1 MRHRRQGGWGLE
13 GKGERTIAVG
23 HVQAC
28 RGAMRG
34 GAVDAVGAN
43 VLLRKFC
50 GYIARV
56 HTCVCVC
63 ACACMCTH
71 QHTYTHTHTHTRH
84 CVSLSLSLSLT
95 SLRALCVIVRLC
107 TCGRASGRARVRN
120 DRMIS
125 MVSWSAGNCKRARR
139 DATSKSAWSRRRMH
153 VAACGG
159 E

>member
-23 HVQAC
+23 HVQVC

-71 QHTYTHTHTHTRH
+71 QHTYTHTHTHTH
-84 CVSLSLSLSLT
+84 THVTASLSLSLSHVTACSVRDRTLVYV
-95 SLRALCVIVRLC
+95 RAGI
-107 TCGRASGRARVRN
+107 RAGARA
-120 DRMIS
+120 
-125 MVSWSAGNCKRARR
+125 
-139 DATSKSAWSRRRMH
+139 
-153 VAACGG
+153 